1 MHNSLTDATS
11 ILAECFYTIF
21 LTISSPNLLRSLAF
35 FVVKNRS
42 KIRGKISGEIPLPLS
57 VTAKSRMWFLSIT
70 PTVKTLQLS
79 IA

>member
-1 MHNSLTDATS
+1 MFFHNFFSYIQSQPAAL
-11 ILAECFYTIF
+11 F
-21 LTISSPNLLRSLAF
+21 AF

-57 VTAKSRMWFLSIT
+57 VTAKSRIGFSSIT